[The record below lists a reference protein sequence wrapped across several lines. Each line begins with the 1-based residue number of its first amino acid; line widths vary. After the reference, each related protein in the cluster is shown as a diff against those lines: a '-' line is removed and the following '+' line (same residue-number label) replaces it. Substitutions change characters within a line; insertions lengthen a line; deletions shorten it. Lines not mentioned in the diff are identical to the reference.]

1 MADDSAIDPRY
12 AAEFQRG
19 FDPEQHVPTSPRRGP
34 MRLAGGPVSTASR
47 VPDPPGMAPPP
58 EVTEA
63 ADAPAPEVAAEPPA
77 PIALTWWD
85 WLLPGVGVVLIGISL
100 ALWWSLGTDTASYF
114 GTADTDRWDL
124 LISYARYELAG
135 PVLIAGVLA
144 VTTGV
149 VLQVA
154 RPRR

>member
-12 AAEFQRG
+12 AAQFQRG
-19 FDPEQHVPTSPRRGP
+19 FDPERHVPASRPRGP
-34 MRLAGGPVSTASR
+34 LRLGGGPVSTASR
-47 VPDPPGMAPPP
+47 VPDPPRMAPPP

-63 ADAPAPEVAAEPPA
+63 ADAPASDPASEPPP
-77 PIALTWWD
+77 PIALTGWD
-85 WLLPGVGVVLIGISL
+85 WLLPGVGVVLTGISL
-100 ALWWSLGTDTASYF
+100 ALWWSLGTDTAGYF
-114 GTADTDRWDL
+114 GTADNDRWDAL
-124 LISYARYELAG
+124 LSYARYELAG

-144 VTTGV
+144 FTTGL